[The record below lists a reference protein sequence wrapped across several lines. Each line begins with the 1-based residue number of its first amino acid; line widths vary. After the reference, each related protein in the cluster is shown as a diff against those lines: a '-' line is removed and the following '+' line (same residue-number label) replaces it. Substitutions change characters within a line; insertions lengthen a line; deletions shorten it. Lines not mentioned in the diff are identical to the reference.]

1 MTNAFMASAKKARR
15 GQADVE
21 EGKSSREAEEFV
33 VTNIR
38 LPRELHRK
46 VLLHR
51 VETGENMT
59 QLVRRLLTDELG

>member
-1 MTNAFMASAKKARR
+1 MANAFMASAAKARR
-15 GQADVE
+15 GQAVVE
-21 EGKSSREAEEFV
+21 EGKSALAADEYV

-38 LPRELHRK
+38 LPRDLHRK